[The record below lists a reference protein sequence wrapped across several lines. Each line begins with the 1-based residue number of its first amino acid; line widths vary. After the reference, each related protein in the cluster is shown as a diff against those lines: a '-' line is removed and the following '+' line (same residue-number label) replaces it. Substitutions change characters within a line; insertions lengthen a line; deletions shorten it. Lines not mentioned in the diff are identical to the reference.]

1 MTMTTTS
8 PAVTNATSFIR
19 SRKHVRGAAP
29 GLSASAATGSALAV
43 LATLASPLAHA
54 DGGNTDV
61 ESAIPKVEV
70 TGTAPRAV
78 QAPVALSSDK
88 FTAPLLDTPKSVSVI
103 GQEVIAQT
111 AAVSLTDALRSVP
124 GITIGAGEGGNPV
137 GDNVFIRGYNAQT
150 DTYVDGI
157 RDSGSQSREIFN
169 LEQIEVVKG
178 PNSAYGGRSSAGGGI
193 NLVSKSAQLD
203 NFSNASVGIGT
214 DKYRRVT
221 GDLNRTLGENAAF
234 RLNVMAH
241 EADVAGRDV
250 IKGDRWGIAPTIT
263 FGLNGPTKAILSY
276 YHMQSSEIPDTGIP
290 FNNPFAS
297 GANVAKNGNGT
308 PFNVARETFYGL
320 VNRDFRD
327 TRTDIGTIDLRHDF
341 GNNLVLRNVTRYGK
355 SKNDFVWTQPD
366 DSKGNTVLYGTVWR
380 RANTRVTDTET
391 LVNATSLSGKLTTG
405 TIKHSFN
412 TGVEISRESTERS
425 AYLFAPGTNNPLT
438 NTFTCPTSGAVTL
451 YNCAPLN
458 NPNPYDPWV
467 YTRTVSPALT
477 KVKTDTRAIYGFD
490 TIEFTPQWML
500 NIGVRWDDFKT
511 ALDTAAGPGTAATRA
526 RVDTSFTTYQAGLVY
541 KPSANGSIYVSYATS
556 ATPPGNDGGDGL
568 DALTV
573 AVQNLKPQE
582 SKNFEL
588 GTKWEVLHGR
598 LSLNAAVFQSKMNN
612 ARVTAPD
619 GSSQNVGRKE
629 LKGLELGFSGK
640 LSNAWQVFGGY
651 TYLDAILKD
660 NGYLNVGTTAA
671 PVYVVSPY
679 NGNVFPTT
687 PKHSASLWTSYAF
700 NKQFS
705 AGIGMNYVDK
715 VYANINNTKYAPSYT
730 RFDAMASYHL
740 NKNLSFQLNIQNVGD
755 KLYFDR
761 VSSPHY
767 AGVGAG
773 RSASLTANFKF

>member
-1 MTMTTTS
+1 MTMTMTN
-8 PAVTNATSFIR
+8 PAVPSATPFIR
-19 SRKHVRGAAP
+19 SRKHARAAAP
-29 GLSASAATGSALAV
+29 CLTGSALAV
-43 LATLASPLAHA
+43 LATLASPLAQA
-54 DGGNTDV
+54 GGDEV
-61 ESAIPKVEV
+61 EQAVAKVHV
-70 TGTAPRAV
+70 TGNAHRDV
-78 QAPVALSSDK
+78 QAPVASSSDK
-88 FTAPLLDTPKSVSVI
+88 FTAPLLDTPKSVTVI
-103 GQEVIAQT
+103 SQEVIAQT

-169 LEQIEVVKG
+169 LEQVEVVKG

-193 NLVSKSAQLD
+193 NLISKSAQLD
-203 NFSNASVGIGT
+203 NFSNASIGIGT
-214 DKYRRVT
+214 DNYRRVT
-221 GDLNRTLGENAAF
+221 GDINRTLGDNAAF

-250 IKGDRWGIAPTIT
+250 VGGDRWGIAPTVT
-263 FGLNGPTKAILSY
+263 FGVNGPTKAILSY

-290 FNNPFAS
+290 FNNPFTS
-297 GANVAKNGNGT
+297 GPNVAKNGDGS
-308 PFNVARETFYGL
+308 PIDVARETFYGL

-327 TRTDIGTIDLRHDF
+327 TNIDIGTVDLRHDF
-341 GNNLVLRNVTRYGK
+341 GNKLVLRNVTRYGK

-366 DSKGNTVLYGTVWR
+366 DSKGNTVAYGTVWR

-391 LVNATSLSGKLTTG
+391 MANATSLSGKLTTG
-405 TIKHSFN
+405 SMKHSFN
-412 TGVEISRESTERS
+412 AGVEISRESTERS
-425 AYLFAPGTNNPLT
+425 AYVFTPGTNNLLT
-438 NTFTCPTSGAVTL
+438 GTFTCPTSGVETG
-451 YNCAPLN
+451 YNCAPLDK
-458 NPNPYDPWV
+458 PNPYDPWV
-467 YTRTVSPALT
+467 YSRSVSPALT
-477 KVKTDTRAIYGFD
+477 RVKTDTRAVYAFD
-490 TIEFTPQWML
+490 TIEFNPQWML
-500 NIGVRWDDFKT
+500 NIGARWDAFKT
-511 ALDTAAGPGTAATRA
+511 TLGVNATSTAAATNA
-526 RVDTSFTTYQAGLVY
+526 RVDTSFATYQAGLVY
-541 KPSANGSIYVSYATS
+541 KPSANGSIYVSWATS

-588 GTKWEVLHGR
+588 GTKWEVLNGR
-598 LSLNAAVFQSKMNN
+598 LSLNAALFQSKMNN
-612 ARVTAPD
+612 ARVTSPD

-651 TYLDAILKD
+651 TYLDAVLKD
-660 NGYLNVGTTAA
+660 NGYVNVGTTAA
-671 PVYVVSPY
+671 PVYAPSPY

-700 NKQFS
+700 NKAFS

-715 VYANINNTKYAPSYT
+715 VYANVNNTKYAPSYT
-730 RFDAMASYHL
+730 RFDAMASYTL
-740 NKNLSFQLNIQNVGD
+740 NKNVSFQLNIQNLGD

-773 RSASLTANFKF
+773 RSASLTANLKF